1 MFLIFLF
8 LAIYIVF
15 IYLVFKI
22 LTETSSYFLLVD
34 EYFMDK
40 INKSTDS
47 LLQNFKNNSKSDK
60 KESSY
65 NRYLR
70 YDFFITLLLGIVWFL
85 FPKLLFNFTHQ
96 ELFSLP
102 GDFKYLGQSLAILTL
117 LTCII
122 PVKTLKKED
131 KDKKLVLGTKLFCAV
146 MIVVIQ
152 LIYVYYFPR
161 FHMYNLISI
170 ILLSIWSANSLQGL
184 IHKPLFTKNK
194 NFD

>member
-40 INKSTDS
+40 VNKSTDS
-47 LLQNFKNNSKSDK
+47 LLQNFKNNAKSDK
-60 KESSY
+60 KNVSSY

-70 YDFFITLLLGIVWFL
+70 YDIFITLLLGIVWFI
-85 FPKLLFNFTHQ
+85 FPKLLFNFTSQ
-96 ELFSLP
+96 ELTTLP
-102 GDFKYLGQSLAILTL
+102 SDFRYLGQSLAILTL
-117 LTCII
+117 FTCII
-122 PVKTLKKED
+122 PVKTLKKDD

-152 LIYVYYFPR
+152 LIYVIIF
-161 FHMYNLISI
+161 LDSI
-170 ILLSIWSANSLQGL
+170 CII
-184 IHKPLFTKNK
+184 
-194 NFD
+194 